1 MPVETMASNSAWP
14 SLSESHGNVR
24 AESTNNTNNEW
35 EMIAEHEEDNIN
47 NPNNP
52 HVVILPINR
61 KVSSSKDI
69 NGRPRSATVGGE
81 GAVTAAAN
89 RSDKNLKV
97 CGSFD
102 NLSKGSDLKVGR
114 SRSLR
119 RCASTPDLLMSDN
132 DHEVIVEDE
141 SDEDGDEL
149 EFISSDES
157 DSYGEESVED
167 ETVEEDV
174 VRVKSYEGDDNEDSF
189 EVVSEKDRDG
199 QTLGSEPLIID
210 EDVSMDNTSAWT
222 FPSAS
227 NAPSQVVTGAW
238 GSKSAP
244 SFKEI
249 LAKNADKPMSWG
261 SDKQKTEAMLRDSHR
276 RHHLRV
282 RTKPKIIV
290 AQDVKGPGMK
300 HALSTGDLT
309 KMMEM
314 AEQEHKRAGRARMR
328 KQFSDLMEE
337 DEGDFIIG
345 RGSGDGGGLGG
356 GDSDMITSEVLG
368 DTDAM
373 DYYHRKDKGSQSTHN
388 KKKERPDE
396 AKRKE
401 ISMYKKEVQREKQQL
416 GNKGGGGG
424 KKKKK
429 EKPGFGGKKER
440 RRL

>member
-89 RSDKNLKV
+89 RSDKNFKV

-157 DSYGEESVED
+157 DSYGEESVEN

-227 NAPSQVVTGAW
+227 NVPSQVVTGAW